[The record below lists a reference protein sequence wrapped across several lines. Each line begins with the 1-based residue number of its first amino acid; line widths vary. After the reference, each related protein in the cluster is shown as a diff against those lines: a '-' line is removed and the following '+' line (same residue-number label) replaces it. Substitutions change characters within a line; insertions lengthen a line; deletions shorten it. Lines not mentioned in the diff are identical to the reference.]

1 MPKVLI
7 APMTLATVEG
17 AYREVL
23 RDAGFELVF
32 PGKGRQLVEDELL
45 AALDGIDASLAGS
58 EPYTARV
65 FDAHPRLRVVAR
77 VGVGY
82 DAVDV
87 PAATAHGVA
96 VTTTPGANH
105 DSVAEHTFALLLGL
119 SRDLVSQ
126 HLGVKAGG
134 WPRGATLPLRGAALG
149 VAGLGRIGKAVAL
162 RGEAFGMR
170 LLAYDPFPDH
180 AFAAAHGVT
189 FLPFERLLAESD
201 FLSLHLPFTAETRH
215 VINRRTLALM
225 KPTAFLVNT
234 ARGALV
240 CEADLLEALRAGRL
254 AGAGL
259 DVFEQEPPGEKP
271 LFELDNVLMTPHAA
285 GTDVKSRDDMALSA
299 AQAIVALGRGEWP
312 AEKIVNPEVRP
323 AFRRPGASAQS
334 L

>member
-17 AYREVL
+17 AYRDVL
-23 RDAGFELVF
+23 RQAGFELVF
-32 PGKGRQLVEDELL
+32 PGKGHQLVEDELL

-87 PAATAHGVA
+87 PAATKHGVVVA
-96 VTTTPGANH
+96 TTPGTNH
-105 DSVAEHTFALLLGL
+105 DSVAEHTFTLLLGL
-119 SRDLVSQ
+119 SRSLVPQ
-126 HLGVKAGG
+126 HLGVKSGG
-134 WPRGATLPLRGAALG
+134 WPRGATLPLRGVALG
-149 VAGLGRIGKAVAL
+149 IAGLGRIGKAVAL
-162 RGEAFGMR
+162 RGEAFGMK

-180 AFAAAHGVT
+180 SFAAAHGVT

-201 FLSLHLPFTAETRH
+201 FLSLHLPFTAGTRH

-240 CEADLLEALRAGRL
+240 CEADLLEALRGGRL

-259 DVFEQEPPGEKP
+259 DVFEEEPPGKNP
-271 LFELDNVLMTPHAA
+271 LFELDNVVLTPHAA

-299 AQAIVALGRGEWP
+299 AQAIVSVSRGEWP
-312 AEKIVNPEVRP
+312 AEKVVNPEVKTS
-323 AFRRPGASAQS
+323 FRW
-334 L
+334 